1 MSGGGS
7 TGEGS
12 TKRGGGK
19 SPGRRSKSSGATEAS
34 RFGTSI
40 EDTSLKS
47 WASGDDGGSVC

>member
-34 RFGTSI
+34 WFGTSI